1 LEETTYKLRL
11 YEHEAKKIFAKYK
24 IPIPKGE
31 VVTTPKQAREIAAKL
46 NIPVTVKA
54 QILLAGRAKAGGILF
69 ADTPEEAELATKK
82 LLGAEIKGVTVP
94 SVLVE
99 EKISVQKELYFGITV
114 DRAQCCYVAIA
125 SSEGG
130 IEIEEI
136 AAKVPQKIVKV
147 FIDPIYGFQPYNARQ
162 IARKIGY
169 SGKNM
174 LSLAS
179 TFFKLYRLAVDY
191 DAELAEMNPLMEKP
205 NQEFVAAD
213 TRLIVD
219 DNSIYRHPELKNRL
233 VEAETELTPQETE
246 AQRSGLAY
254 VKLDGNIG
262 IIGNGAGLVM
272 ATLDTIQLYGGNP
285 ANFLDVGG
293 GASAEKMAIALN
305 IVLSDARVN
314 AVFINVL
321 GGITRCDEIAK
332 GILEERKRMGF
343 AKPIVIRLVGTN
355 EEEGRRILTEAGI
368 HVLSSMEEAAEKV
381 VEIAKMEGK

>member
-1 LEETTYKLRL
+1 MKLH
-11 YEHEAKKIFAKYK
+11 EHEAKKIFAKYG

-31 VVTTPKQAREIAAKL
+31 IATTPTQAREITAKL
-46 NIPVTVKA
+46 NTPVTVKA
-54 QILLAGRAKAGGILF
+54 QIPMAGRGKAGGILF
-69 ADTPEEAELATKK
+69 ADTPEEAESVAKK
-82 LLGAEIKGVTVP
+82 LLSAEIKGVRVP
-94 SVLVE
+94 SVLIE
-99 EKISVQKELYFGITV
+99 EKVSVQKELYLGITV
-114 DRAQCCYVAIA
+114 DRAQRCYIAVA

-130 IEIEEI
+130 MEIEEI
-136 AAKVPQKIVKV
+136 ATKMPEKIVKV
-147 FIDPIYGFQPYNARQ
+147 FIDPIYGFQSYHARQ

-169 SGKNM
+169 SGKQM

-179 TFFKLYRLAVDY
+179 IFFNLYKLAVDY

-205 NQEFVAAD
+205 NQKFVAAD
-213 TRLIVD
+213 TRLIID
-219 DNSIYRHPELKNRL
+219 DNALYRHPELKNRL
-233 VEAETELTPQETE
+233 TEEEIELTPQELE
-246 AQRSGLAY
+246 AQKSGLAY
-254 VKLDGNIG
+254 VKLEGNIG

-272 ATLDTIQLYGGNP
+272 ATLDTIQLYGGSP

-293 GASAEKMAIALN
+293 GASAETMSVALN
-305 IVLSDARVN
+305 IILSDTRVN

-332 GILEERKRMGF
+332 GILEARNRTGF

-381 VEIAKMEGK
+381 VEITRTGGNN